1 MPSSPGPVRLWNC
14 ALLEMDNLRLALAF
28 LNDTDSQQILN
39 VLAAGGFTM
48 TPVWSILSGSAP
60 LSAETDTWNALILSV
75 DPDTPSAVQLI
86 QSVRSRGLHLPIL
99 AVGESESI
107 AFSNTLL
114 DAGANRYIPSS
125 LINQYLALALTAA
138 LRESQT
144 DHEIASVKARLTS
157 AVSHEFRNPLTI
169 ALSSTELLI
178 AYGESWSSDGRMS
191 QLEQIH
197 TAVQRLNQIVSDVL
211 DLQLLDGTPVA
222 ETSPCADVITI
233 CRLAIAN
240 VSDWD
245 QNNHPI
251 NFALPAPD
259 FTEQAPPDLFYLVV
273 LHLLLNAIRFSAP
286 SMPVVVELSPGSN
299 CYRLT
304 ITDQGSG
311 IPADEIPW
319 VFGRFCR
326 GRNVRKIPGVGL
338 GLTIARLAANSLGGD
353 ITLDSHLDSGTRAV
367 ATFPTQLTGR

>member
-48 TPVWSILSGSAP
+48 TPVWSILSGNAP
-60 LSAETDTWNALILSV
+60 LSAETDTWDALILSV

-86 QSVRSRGLHLPIL
+86 QSVRSRGLYLPIL
-99 AVGESESI
+99 VVGESESI
-107 AFSNTLL
+107 VFSNTLL

-125 LINQYLALALTAA
+125 LINQYLASALTAA

-144 DHEIASVKARLTS
+144 DHEIASIKARLTS

-169 ALSSTELLI
+169 ALSSTELLT
-178 AYGESWSSDGRMS
+178 AYGESWSSDERMS

-211 DLQLLDGTPVA
+211 DLQLLDGPPVA
-222 ETSPCADVITI
+222 ETSPCADVITT
-233 CRLAIAN
+233 CRRAIAD

-259 FTEQAPPDLFYLVV
+259 FTEQAPPDLFYLVA
-273 LHLLLNAIRFSAP
+273 LHLLLNAIRFSTP
-286 SMPVVVELSPGSN
+286 GKPVVVELSLGLN
-299 CYRLT
+299 CYHLT

-353 ITLDSHLDSGTRAV
+353 VTLDSHLDSGTRAV